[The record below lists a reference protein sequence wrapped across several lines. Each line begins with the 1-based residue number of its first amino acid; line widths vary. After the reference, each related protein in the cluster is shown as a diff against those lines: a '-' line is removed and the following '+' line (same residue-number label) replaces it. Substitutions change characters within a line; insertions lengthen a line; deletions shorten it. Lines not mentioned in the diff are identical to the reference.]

1 MVKHGW
7 VSRISLESDWG
18 ERRPVQPSASAAK
31 VSVQRYL
38 RTGRNSVAL
47 ERELGFASRRGEAN
61 EAKLATG
68 QGSLSSLRFPSHTI
82 LRREVCQRMPG
93 NNKTAPNA
101 RTVEASLLA

>member
-18 ERRPVQPSASAAK
+18 ERRPVQPSASAAE

-47 ERELGFASRRGEAN
+47 ERELGFASRRGPG
-61 EAKLATG
+61 KRGKIGDRTKAT
-68 QGSLSSLRFPSHTI
+68 
-82 LRREVCQRMPG
+82 
-93 NNKTAPNA
+93 
-101 RTVEASLLA
+101 